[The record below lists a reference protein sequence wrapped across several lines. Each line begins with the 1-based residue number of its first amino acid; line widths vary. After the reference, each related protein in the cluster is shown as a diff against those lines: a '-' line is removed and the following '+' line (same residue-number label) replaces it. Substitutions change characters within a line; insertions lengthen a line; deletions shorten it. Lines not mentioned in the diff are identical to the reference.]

1 MKRGN
6 GMRRRGLGR
15 MLGHHQ
21 APPVPP
27 PPGYREIQQ
36 EEQSR
41 LFGRMAGARLVALPP
56 IFGIGLWL
64 AWVEPA
70 RWRKLLVVALVSALS
85 AFFVAEWVRWR
96 RRGFT
101 AGAVP
106 RNLSV
111 AISGVTL
118 VAFATG
124 GLASPFLYVSVPL
137 GVVSGVFVPW
147 PTNAVLALVQIA
159 AAWGFAALGAW
170 GGVPDFN
177 PAVFGGGATTPVTST
192 WLLMHA
198 TLLTFVYAFAT
209 TAGRAVR
216 WSFDRMVQRTAA
228 AQQESLRAHAERA
241 EELTA
246 LSGEIAHELKNPLA
260 SVKGLAGL
268 LAQHL
273 PDGKAAERLQ
283 VLRREVDRMQAV
295 LDEFLN
301 FSRPLVPLALGD
313 TDVGA
318 LCREVAALHEG
329 MARERSLEIAIRA
342 AEVPARCDPRKTKQV
357 LINLVQN
364 ALDAAPAGS
373 VVEIEA
379 ERMPDG
385 GARVRILDRGRGIE
399 PALGPAVFSPG
410 VTTKPAGSGLG
421 LTIARALA
429 RQHGGDVALA
439 ERPGGGTS
447 AEVFLPG
454 TAPPGSIEPPS
465 PSPSPSP
472 SPKKPGSGAGSGS
485 GSFTG
490 STQAGAAVKRGRS

>member
-1 MKRGN
+1 MLKRDE
-6 GMRRRGLGR
+6 
-15 MLGHHQ
+15 

-36 EEQSR
+36 EELSR
-41 LFGRMAGARLVALPP
+41 LFGRMAGARLVVLPP
-56 IFGIGLWL
+56 FLGFALWL

-70 RWRKLLVVALVSALS
+70 TWRKVLVVAAVSALLV
-85 AFFVAEWVRWR
+85 FFVVEWVRWR

-101 AGAVP
+101 SGAVP
-106 RNLSV
+106 RNVSV

-118 VAFATG
+118 IALATG

-137 GVVSGVFVPW
+137 GMVSGVFVPW
-147 PTNAVLALVQIA
+147 PVNGLLALLQIA
-159 AAWGFAALGAW
+159 AAWAFAALGVSGALP
-170 GGVPDFN
+170 GLDL
-177 PAVFGGGATTPVTST
+177 AVFGGVTAPPA
-192 WLLMHA
+192 WLWTHA
-198 TLLTFVYAFAT
+198 GMLTFVYAFAT

-260 SVKGLAGL
+260 SVKGLGGL

-273 PDGKAAERLQ
+273 PDGKGAERLQ
-283 VLRREVDRMQAV
+283 VLRREVDRMQTV

-329 MARERSLEIAIRA
+329 MARERAVEVAVRA
-342 AEVPARCDPRKTKQV
+342 GEVPARCDPRKTKQV

-373 VVEIEA
+373 AVEIEA
-379 ERMPDG
+379 APAAGG
-385 GARVRILDRGRGIE
+385 GARVRILDRGRGVE
-399 PALGPAVFSPG
+399 PALGGAVFSPG
-410 VTTKPAGSGLG
+410 VTTKAAGSGLG

-429 RQHGGDVALA
+429 RQHGGDVALGP
-439 ERPGGGTS
+439 RPGGGTA

-454 TAPPGSIEPPS
+454 G
-465 PSPSPSP
+465 
-472 SPKKPGSGAGSGS
+472 
-485 GSFTG
+485 
-490 STQAGAAVKRGRS
+490 AGAARERPSP

>member
-1 MKRGN
+1 MRG
-6 GMRRRGLGR
+6 RRLGR
-15 MLGHHQ
+15 MLGRDE

-27 PPGYREIQQ
+27 PPGYREIQEQ
-36 EEQSR
+36 ELSR
-41 LFGRMAGARLVALPP
+41 LFGRMAGARLVAFPP

-70 RWRKLLVVALVSALS
+70 SWRKVLIVALVSLLS
-85 AFFVAEWVRWR
+85 AFFVAEWRRWR

-101 AGAVP
+101 PGAVP

-147 PTNAVLALVQIA
+147 PTNGILALVQIC
-159 AAWGFAALGAW
+159 AAWAFAALGAS
-170 GGVPDFN
+170 GAITDFN
-177 PAVFGGGATTPVTST
+177 PGVFGGGATLPVTST
-192 WLLMHA
+192 WLVMHA
-198 TLLTFVYAFAT
+198 TLLTFVYAFAA

-260 SVKGLAGL
+260 SVKGLAAL

-273 PDGKAAERLQ
+273 PDGKGAERLQ

-301 FSRPLVPLALGD
+301 FSRPLVPLALGES
-313 TDVGA
+313 DVGA
-318 LCREVAALHEG
+318 LCHEVAALHEG
-329 MARERSLEIAIRA
+329 MARERAVDIAVRA
-342 AEVPARCDPRKTKQV
+342 GEVPAHCDPRKAKQV

-364 ALDAAPAGS
+364 ALDAAPTGS
-373 VVEIEA
+373 AVEIEA
-379 ERMPDG
+379 ERSAGG
-385 GARVRILDRGRGIE
+385 GARVRVLDRGRGVE
-399 PALGPAVFSPG
+399 PALGAAVFSPG

-429 RQHGGDVALA
+429 RQHGGDVALVP
-439 ERPGGGTS
+439 RSGGGTA
-447 AEVFLPG
+447 AEVTLPG
-454 TAPPGSIEPPS
+454 P
-465 PSPSPSP
+465 
-472 SPKKPGSGAGSGS
+472 
-485 GSFTG
+485 
-490 STQAGAAVKRGRS
+490 GAARGGAA